1 MKKIILVLSLLLL
14 FFNYSTSFA
23 QSETAFKRN
32 NFIINGG
39 FGVGFGYSYQNYT
52 VNNFYSYGNDYSL
65 DFRVHYSVAGIF
77 PVTAEYA
84 ISNKFGLGVAYQH
97 GSYVNSYSNKSTNN
111 NFGIFGAFHFARR
124 EKIELYTR
132 LIVGYSQLSYTEG
145 EDESQGYDATD
156 SYVPNTNN
164 SFTFKPTGGYAK
176 PSFGMRLYFTKHLG
190 MFADFGIGV
199 YSYNT
204 SQVETDKG
212 TYDINKRFHYVLFNG
227 ELTAGLAVKF

>member
-1 MKKIILVLSLLLL
+1 MKKIILALSILL
-14 FFNYSTSFA
+14 FSYSNSFA
-23 QSETAFKRN
+23 QSETAFNKN

-52 VNNFYSYGNDYSL
+52 VNNFYSYGTDYTF
-65 DFRVHYSVAGIF
+65 DFRVHYSVAAIF

-84 ISNKFGLGVAYQH
+84 ISNKFGIGLAYQH

-132 LIVGYSQLSYTEG
+132 LIVGYSLLNYSEN
-145 EDESQGYDATD
+145 EDDDQGYSATD
-156 SYVPNTNN
+156 SYIPTTNN
-164 SFTFKPTGGYAK
+164 SFTFKPSGGYVK
-176 PSFGMRLYFTKHLG
+176 PSFGMRLYFTEHFG

-204 SQVETDKG
+204 NKVESDMG
-212 TYDINKRFHYVLFNG
+212 TYDLNKRFHYVLFNG
-227 ELTAGLAVKF
+227 ELATGLAVKF